1 MKVKNNSPKG
11 KWVFVKIKGYSY
23 KKWISGYSSLDIPE
37 VSRIDQLNLNAHEEA
52 LLKVR
57 EKTGKTPGVNPVED
71 FYFSIKAT
79 NSTSGG
85 TTSLS
90 ASTIYVPYESNISFS
105 VYAETNQYLSAYT
118 VNGTTQSIPVMSAAT
133 GTTSYTL
140 SNIEQ
145 DKNIFVSFGT
155 VS

>member
-1 MKVKNNSPKG
+1 M
-11 KWVFVKIKGYSY
+11 
-23 KKWISGYSSLDIPE
+23 
-37 VSRIDQLNLNAHEEA
+37 SRIDQLNLNAHEEA